1 MFVTFVH
8 IYLYRNRLTQ
18 HFKFRSVQLIIFIKI
33 ILNLYNVT
41 LHINQIFFNSGTIS
55 QFSIP
60 FQSVIHCILYLHT
73 TYILLVFYGLFPLC
87 RSCPI
92 SKSKLISPRNIRPL
106 NPRNYWYRKLRDES
120 GIGSQIT
127 PRENSHT
134 VCMSHT
140 HKNKR
145 FTIYL
150 SISCGNRKSAWG
162 RDMTIMMH
170 DYVTSKKGRV
180 LRELGDLAY
189 SSLSVVVFICK
200 TINIAGQIYG
210 ESRKRCNNTHGD
222 ALVSDC
228 QCECDDHQKWR
239 IYQSILKEFKHNRR
253 KLFII

>member
-8 IYLYRNRLTQ
+8 VYLYSNRLTQ

-41 LHINQIFFNSGTIS
+41 LHINHIFFNSGTIS

-60 FQSVIHCILYLHT
+60 FRSVIHCILYLHT

-92 SKSKLISPRNIRPL
+92 SKSKLISPMNIRPL

-140 HKNKR
+140 HKTSVLP
-145 FTIYL
+145 FTYL
-150 SISCGNRKSAWG
+150 YR
-162 RDMTIMMH
+162 
-170 DYVTSKKGRV
+170 
-180 LRELGDLAY
+180 
-189 SSLSVVVFICK
+189 
-200 TINIAGQIYG
+200 AGTANLPGAGI
-210 ESRKRCNNTHGD
+210 
-222 ALVSDC
+222 
-228 QCECDDHQKWR
+228 
-239 IYQSILKEFKHNRR
+239 
-253 KLFII
+253 